1 MLPQPFPQ
9 QPRIL
14 TPHLLGRCVPV
25 ACLGLLLG
33 AELQPVSAQQASVA
47 AMSQNEVRRR
57 ALVINKAGEEIQ
69 RGYLLIEERKAEEAL
84 ALFTAA
90 YEAIPDVPMAQ
101 EHRAA
106 ARNGYLS
113 AGCLH
118 VQDLAARGDLEAASK
133 LLDQLLVVA
142 PNDAR
147 ALALKRRLADPDRFP
162 PALTAKHVGNVE
174 AVHAL
179 LIKGNSFLELG
190 DPDKAI
196 STYQEV
202 LRIDP
207 QNGAAR
213 RGMEA
218 AENFKAKYYQSAYD
232 HQRSK
237 MLAKV
242 DESWEDPVPLTVD
255 MSAMFGAASVN
266 RNIHSGRESIVQK
279 LRTLT
284 VPQIEL
290 TGVTLD
296 EATELLKV
304 RSRDLDPEGRGV
316 NFIINVPPEARN
328 KPITLTLFNVPLEE
342 VLRYISETAGV
353 SYKVDE
359 HAVIFTSVSE
369 RGSAIISR
377 AFRVPPDFIQ
387 NSPVNIPPPAAGG
400 TDPFANAAAP
410 AGALVTR
417 RMGAKEFLE
426 GRGVAFPEGTS
437 ASFNSATST
446 LTVRNT
452 VENMEMIELLVE
464 QATKSAPKMAVIQVK
479 MIEVNQTNLEELGFD
494 WLLGG
499 VGTNGNNLFFG
510 GGSAGNG
517 TPSSAG
523 NYPFTTP
530 YTTPPLTSVNPATG
544 LTFNAFPAIPVN
556 GALAG
561 TLPPGTTAPFPY
573 GGGPISSGLRSGS
586 YAVAQNSLD
595 SLLRTGSATGN
606 AQVAPGVLSVAG
618 VFSDPQFQTVMRALS
633 QKKGVDI
640 NASPSVTTKNGIKAS
655 VEITR
660 EIIYPTEFDP
670 PQLPQNGN
678 VLTITIGVSAAP
690 PIATPTTPTA
700 FETRKT
706 GVLVDVEPIISED
719 GRTVELTITPELSDF
734 EGFINY
740 GSPIFAPNSQSVQPI
755 QQGAARTTAPG
766 GFVVGTTGYIPISS
780 PEQLITPNLILQP
793 VFKTQKVATAVK
805 VWDGATVVLGGA
817 KVQTRQLVNDKIP
830 VLGDLPFVG
839 RLFRSEVNQSD
850 TKNVIIFVTV
860 NVVDPSGQRVNR
872 DTVSAGASTSA
883 AAAVT
888 Q

>member
-1 MLPQPFPQ
+1 MLPQPFPK
-9 QPRIL
+9 QPRIPTL
-14 TPHLLGRCVPV
+14 HRLGRCGPA
-25 ACLGLLLG
+25 ACLVLLLG
-33 AELQPVSAQQASVA
+33 AELTTLRAQQASVA

-57 ALVINKAGEEIQ
+57 AMVINKAGEEIQ

-84 ALFTAA
+84 ALFSAA

-118 VQDLAARGDLEAASK
+118 VQDLAARGDLEAADR
-133 LLDQLLVVA
+133 LLEQLLAVA

-147 ALALKRRLADPDRFP
+147 ALALKKRLADPDRFP

-179 LIKGNSFLELG
+179 LIKASSFLELG

-207 QNGAAR
+207 HNGAAR
-213 RGMEA
+213 RGMES
-218 AENFKAKYYQSAYD
+218 AETFKSKYYQSARD
-232 HQRSK
+232 HQRAQA
-237 MLAKV
+237 LAKV
-242 DESWEDPVPLTVD
+242 DATWEDPVPQTVD
-255 MSAMFGAASVN
+255 VSAMFGAANAAAN
-266 RNIHSGRESIVQK
+266 RGTSSGRDEIVQK

-290 TGVTLD
+290 SGVTLE
-296 EATELLKV
+296 EATELLRV
-304 RSRDLDPEGRGV
+304 RSRDLDPAGRGV
-316 NFIINVPPEARN
+316 SFIINVPPEVRN
-328 KPITLTLFNVPLEE
+328 KPISLTLFNVPLEE
-342 VLRYISETAGV
+342 VLRYVSETVGV
-353 SYKVDE
+353 SYKVEE
-359 HAVIFTSVSE
+359 HAVVFVSVSD
-369 RGSAIISR
+369 RGSAIIGRS
-377 AFRVPPDFIQ
+377 FRVPPDFIQ
-387 NSPVNIPPPAAGG
+387 NSPVNTPPAAAGG
-400 TDPFANAAAP
+400 ADPFAGQAP
-410 AGALVTR
+410 AGGALVVR

-426 GRGVAFPEGTS
+426 GRGVSFPEGTS
-437 ASFNSATST
+437 ASFNNATST

-479 MIEVNQTNLEELGFD
+479 MIEINQTNLEELGFD
-494 WLLGG
+494 SLLGG
-499 VGTNGNNLFFG
+499 VSASSNVFLG
-510 GGSAGNG
+510 GGTAGNG
-517 TPSSAG
+517 TPSSAA
-523 NYPFTTP
+523 NYPFATT
-530 YTTPPLTSVNPATG
+530 YTTQALTSTNPNTG
-544 LTFNAFPAIPVN
+544 VVFDAFPAIPVN

-561 TLPPGTTAPFPY
+561 PLPPGTTAPFPY

-586 YAVAQNSLD
+586 YAVSQNSLD
-595 SLLRTGSATGN
+595 SLLKTGSAN
-606 AQVAPGVLSVAG
+606 NSAQVAPGVLSVAG
-618 VFSDPQFQTVMRALS
+618 VFTDPQFQSVMRALS
-633 QKKGVDI
+633 QKKGVDV

-678 VLTITIGVSAAP
+678 TLVINLTGGGGSP

-719 GRTVELTITPELSDF
+719 GRSVELTITPELTDF
-734 EGFINY
+734 EGFVNY
-740 GSPIFAPNSQSVQPI
+740 GSPIYSPSSQTVQPI
-755 QQGAARTTAPG
+755 QLGPVASLVG
-766 GFVVGTTGYIPISS
+766 GNTSYIPISS

-793 VFKTQKVATAVK
+793 VFKTQKVVTAVK

-817 KVQTRQLVNDKIP
+817 KVQERQIVNDKIP
-830 VLGDLPFVG
+830 IVGDLPFVG
-839 RLFRSEVNQSD
+839 RFFRSDANQTT

-860 NVVDPSGQRVNR
+860 NVVDPSGAKVNR
-872 DTVSAGASTSA
+872 DTAAAGTSSSA
-883 AAAVT
+883 AAELT

>member
-1 MLPQPFPQ
+1 M
-9 QPRIL
+9 

-33 AELQPVSAQQASVA
+33 AELMPLSAQQAAVA

-84 ALFTAA
+84 ALFSAV
-90 YEAIPDVPMAQ
+90 YESIPDVPMAQ

-106 ARNGYLS
+106 ARNGYVS

-118 VQDLAARGDLEAASK
+118 VQDLTARGDLSAASK
-133 LLDQLLVVA
+133 LLDELLAAA

-147 ALALKRRLADPDRFP
+147 VLGLKKRLADPDRFP

-174 AVHAL
+174 AVNAL
-179 LIKGNSFLELG
+179 MLKANSFLELG

-196 STYQEV
+196 STYQDV

-207 QNGAAR
+207 HNGAAR

-218 AENFKAKYYQSAYD
+218 AETFKRKYFNAAYD
-232 HQRSK
+232 HQRSR

-242 DESWEDPVPLTVD
+242 DEAWEDPVPLTVD
-255 MSAMFGAASVN
+255 MSAMFGAANVASNQN
-266 RNIHSGRESIVQK
+266 RHTGRESIVQK
-279 LRTLT
+279 LRTLK

-328 KPITLTLFNVPLEE
+328 KLISLALFSVPLEE

-377 AFRVPPDFIQ
+377 SFRVPPDFIQ
-387 NSPVNIPPPAAGG
+387 SSPVGTSPPAAANA
-400 TDPFANAAAP
+400 DPFAAAAP
-410 AGALVTR
+410 AGGALVVR

-426 GRGVAFPEGTS
+426 GRGVSFPEGTS
-437 ASFNSATST
+437 ASFNNATST

-452 VENMEMIELLVE
+452 VENMEMIELFVE
-464 QATKSAPKMAVIQVK
+464 QATKSAPKMAVIQVR

-510 GGSAGNG
+510 GGSNGNG
-517 TPSSAG
+517 VPTSAR
-523 NYPFTTP
+523 NFPFQTP
-530 YTTPPLTSVNPATG
+530 YTTPAMFVGDPILGQISTQV
-544 LTFNAFPAIPVN
+544 FPPVPVD

-561 TLPPGTTAPFPY
+561 PVPNGTTAPFPY
-573 GGGPISSGLRSGS
+573 GGGSISSGLRSGS

-595 SLLRTGSATGN
+595 SLLRTGSANGSR
-606 AQVAPGVLSVAG
+606 QVAPGVFSVAG
-618 VFSDPQFQTVMRALS
+618 VFSDPQFQTVMRGLS

-640 NASPSVTTKNGIKAS
+640 NASPSVTTKNGVKAN

-670 PQLPQNGN
+670 PQLPQGGGRSAG
-678 VLTITIGVSAAP
+678 IIGMAGP
-690 PIATPTTPTA
+690 PMIATPTTPTA

-706 GVLVDVEPIISED
+706 GVLLDVEPIISED

-740 GSPIFAPNSQSVQPI
+740 GSPIYSPSSQSVLTI
-755 QQGAARTTAPG
+755 QGGDVRGNFAASTA
-766 GFVVGTTGYIPISS
+766 YIPISS

-793 VFKTQKVATAVK
+793 VFKTQKVVTAVK

-817 KVQTRQLVNDKIP
+817 KVQTRQMVNDKIP
-830 VLGDLPFVG
+830 LLGDLPFVG
-839 RLFRSEVNQSD
+839 RLFRSDTNHTD

-860 NVVDPSGQRVNR
+860 HVVDPSGRRVNQ
-872 DTVSAGASTSA
+872 DTVAAGASNPM
-883 AAAVT
+883 VRP
-888 Q
+888 